1 MKLSDLVIIESITFA
16 ATEARDDPKYGQ
28 VHSPVGKT
36 QMVKC
41 EFCKGT
47 GKEEG
52 GYIDPKTEER
62 YWESDIADLP
72 SDIKQRLKQIDCD
85 FCRGEG
91 EYQDFVSDG
100 PEMNLAN
107 RNAHMLLD
115 LLGIEFDHAGTIW
128 NKDLPKLRRHII
140 KVLNSDNMR
149 KAVIKPSETGGDI
162 IDKRAVKGDNGVSQI
177 VTRRSP
183 KMIDSGVSEQQ
194 IERYFKDVLELIVFA
209 QRNNYN
215 VGWS

>member
-1 MKLSDLVIIESITFA
+1 MKLSDLVVIESITFA
-16 ATEARDDPKYGQ
+16 ASEVRDDPEYGQ
-28 VHSPVGKT
+28 VHTPVGKT
-36 QMVKC
+36 QMVNC
-41 EFCKGT
+41 EFCGGA
-47 GKEEG
+47 GKEKNA
-52 GYIDPKTEER
+52 YIDPKTDER

-128 NKDLPKLRRHII
+128 NKDFPELRRHII

-149 KAVIKPSETGGDI
+149 RAVIKPSETGGDI
-162 IDKRAVKGDNGVSQI
+162 TDKRVVKGDDGVPQI

-183 KMIDSGVSEQQ
+183 KMIDPGVSEQQ
-194 IERYFKDVLELIVFA
+194 IERYFKAVLELIEFA
-209 QRNNYN
+209 QKNGYN